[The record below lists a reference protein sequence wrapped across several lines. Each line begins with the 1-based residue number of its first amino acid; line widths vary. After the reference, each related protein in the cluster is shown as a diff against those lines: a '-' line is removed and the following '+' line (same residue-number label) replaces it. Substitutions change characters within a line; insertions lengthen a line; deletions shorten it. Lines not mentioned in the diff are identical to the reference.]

1 MYSEWLH
8 GIFDLI
14 RGTGHSVG
22 MDILPVKFNDE
33 SGRKVEGYVRVN
45 FMPIMDEKGDIA
57 GIYQHNVYLTT
68 RIQAERR

>member
-1 MYSEWLH
+1 
-8 GIFDLI
+8 
-14 RGTGHSVG
+14 
-22 MDILPVKFNDE
+22 MDILPVKYNDD

-45 FMPIMDEKGDIA
+45 FMPILDENGDIA

>member
-1 MYSEWLH
+1 
-8 GIFDLI
+8 
-14 RGTGHSVG
+14 

-45 FMPIMDEKGDIA
+45 FMPIIDEKGDIA